1 MSLSNFQL
9 NLIHQFK
16 QIGQTVAPFEDGG
29 ILNYLFEPIVKNS
42 NLSTNSTD
50 NNSSITLLK
59 LVEINDTYSFVI
71 SMIGHMLFDSLQNMN
86 VYNVVSINRNEYN
99 SSLTNRTS
107 KNMTRKF
114 TTIIIVECLFFLLSI
129 ILSMSHF
136 VLIYCPFS
144 FGQKT
149 PLIYSKDFK
158 SSKILKSSNVNTL
171 SNGDKTLVYDVGNSF
186 VNEQLPNSLSPG
198 TVEWV
203 QQSNARRLSIN
214 SSDIYINEAAD
225 KLKQFDQP
233 PKDSMDSSTMTIS
246 NFSGANQ
253 VPRNQ
258 IVLPIISP
266 SQYNARKKMYIT
278 VKFIIYTLICT
289 LIFLCVICFYAME
302 ATFINFTPETTEN
315 STDML
320 HKTFKNALLHELFYK
335 LPIYLQEI
343 ITQGQEE
350 TEKTFRV
357 VEKEIEKQ
365 LLITAD
371 NITESLLKSYNL
383 LPVIVTADSIAQSLN
398 ETALASQIINSQQIV
413 LQQEF
418 NSYIG
423 ELKGYSNILNKSLN
437 FVCEQIQQNTT
448 ESVKCKELQIQSSV
462 LLLDVNTQRFEL
474 ESSGI
479 IVFLMRDLNINLNTI
494 TDQLSI
500 AKSRLNEKKSEVI
513 QKMKSTFSLEEYNKQ
528 FTSIWKTLQNNTVDK
543 VKSFLTTEKQQE
555 IDNSVNL
562 TCYIISIIGYILITF
577 VLSSITFLITY
588 CILYTVDAYER
599 YLFSFRLI
607 RNWMTQNYSFFG
619 FKDVIM
625 ETIADTELCRYV
637 STDSGIVFTDLVL
650 DVYIQYEWTNLILNN
665 SKLSDE
671 STNFINLPAPK
682 HVFST
687 LLNKCQSSMSNN
699 SQNYGLLK
707 QLNYSGIICF
717 EKILYSPKLQKI
729 IKDAEN
735 SSVNEIVKMNFS
747 EFIPPD
753 LDSLTSLARKLSV
766 YLDGKD
772 YKPSIQE
779 IIKFTTLKPKI
790 LNYLEEMRRFVQ
802 FNDPIYNVLDI
813 VEQINN
819 SYGLKFFKNLSADP
833 QRLEEPIRPLF
844 ETSVQSLL
852 KQADIMLNDQF
863 EQLFSKILPCN
874 NLNKLLLTMT
884 NTFCDR
890 KYSIILC
897 LGSYILFICIT
908 YFLLLIILLIFVI
921 YARKHTELVMYTKW
935 ENIPLHQSV
944 ELCHKLL
951 TNN

>member
-302 ATFINFTPETTEN
+302 ATFIYFTPETTEN

-500 AKSRLNEKKSEVI
+500 AKSRLNEKKSGVI

-599 YLFSFRLI
+599 YLFSFQIDPELDDSKLFILPIQRCHNGDVFILRLNRTVYLPYI
-607 RNWMTQNYSFFG
+607 VSNIHLKCITISCAVISTCITSFVLSTLF
-619 FKDVIM
+619 IALPLIS
-625 ETIADTELCRYV
+625 IADTELCRYV

-735 SSVNEIVKMNFS
+735 LPFKK
-747 EFIPPD
+747 
-753 LDSLTSLARKLSV
+753 SL
-766 YLDGKD
+766 
-772 YKPSIQE
+772 
-779 IIKFTTLKPKI
+779 
-790 LNYLEEMRRFVQ
+790 
-802 FNDPIYNVLDI
+802 
-813 VEQINN
+813 
-819 SYGLKFFKNLSADP
+819 NL
-833 QRLEEPIRPLF
+833 Q
-844 ETSVQSLL
+844 
-852 KQADIMLNDQF
+852 
-863 EQLFSKILPCN
+863 
-874 NLNKLLLTMT
+874 
-884 NTFCDR
+884 
-890 KYSIILC
+890 
-897 LGSYILFICIT
+897 
-908 YFLLLIILLIFVI
+908 
-921 YARKHTELVMYTKW
+921 H
-935 ENIPLHQSV
+935 
-944 ELCHKLL
+944 
-951 TNN
+951 